1 MNLIDGDK
9 KIVKDLLS
17 FEHTAIAEKL
27 GFIPNKDK
35 SITNRLLIDSI
46 GLIDKLSRIDD
57 QKAKKIVITLSA
69 ILWNYRRDEWD
80 ASIIYNDR

>member
-27 GFIPNKDK
+27 GFISNKDK
-35 SITNRLLIDSI
+35 SITNRLLV
-46 GLIDKLSRIDD
+46 L
-57 QKAKKIVITLSA
+57 TF
-69 ILWNYRRDEWD
+69 RR
-80 ASIIYNDR
+80 